1 MIPST
6 QVKADIRAHYD
17 KLADKFL
24 SDVKKVRDASESW
37 RQVEGDR
44 PSLAYFRRRKVQTAL
59 ALGRFA
65 PGATIAEIGCG
76 TGDYTFLFARLG
88 FKMIGVDLS
97 PRSIETARAKASII
111 GSKDVSFIVSDAEEL
126 SEIADNTLDGVVSFS
141 ALRYVPN
148 LPNALRA
155 IRRILRP
162 NGVAVV
168 DFPNKYCPWFRLL
181 KNYFGVETHIHDHQL
196 STRQLLAALNAA
208 GFCETAAKR
217 ILFTT
222 YVLPGA
228 LLPLFKLFDTVGERL
243 PVINQSAG
251 IIVASG
257 AKR

>member
-24 SDVKKVRDASESW
+24 SDVQKVRDASEGW

-44 PSLAYFRRRKVQTAL
+44 PSLAYFRRRKIQTAL
-59 ALGRFA
+59 ALGRFG

-76 TGDYTFLFARLG
+76 TGDYTFLFARMG
-88 FKMIGVDLS
+88 FRMIGVDLS
-97 PRSIETARAKASII
+97 PRSIDTARAKASII

-126 SEIADNTLDGVVSFS
+126 PEIGDNTLDGVVSFS

-148 LPNALRA
+148 LPKALGA
-155 IRRILRP
+155 MRRVLKP

-168 DFPNKYCPWFRLL
+168 DYPNKFCPWFRLL

-196 STRQLLAALNAA
+196 STKQLLAALEAA
-208 GFCETAAKR
+208 GFQEMAAKR

-222 YVLPGA
+222 YVLPEA
-228 LLPLFKLFDTVGERL
+228 LLPLFKTIDAIGERV
-243 PVINQSAG
+243 PVMNQTAG

-257 AKR
+257 TKR